1 MLQDKDKEKEK
12 VALIIAQALKNKEG
26 GDTGQVE
33 VSPNSKVGEMNHD
46 SFDGESNA
54 RRPSSGERIPN
65 NGKYN
70 ICYYTVFV
78 NLFNDR
84 KV

>member
-26 GDTGQVE
+26 GDANQVE
-33 VSPNSKVGEMNHD
+33 VSPNSKAGEMNHD
-46 SFDGESNA
+46 SFDGESNT

-65 NGKYN
+65 NGKYK
-70 ICYYTVFV
+70 IFYYAIFVDVFANKIV
-78 NLFNDR
+78 
-84 KV
+84 

>member
-26 GDTGQVE
+26 GDTNQVE
-33 VSPNSKVGEMNHD
+33 VSPNSKAGEMNHD

-65 NGKYN
+65 NGKYS
-70 ICYYTVFV
+70 ICQHAIFV
-78 NLFNDR
+78 NIFYDK